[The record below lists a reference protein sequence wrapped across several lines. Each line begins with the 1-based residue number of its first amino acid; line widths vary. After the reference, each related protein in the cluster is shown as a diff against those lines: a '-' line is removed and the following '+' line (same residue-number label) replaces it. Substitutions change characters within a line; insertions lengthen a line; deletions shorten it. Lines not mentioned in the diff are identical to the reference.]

1 MPLKTMI
8 HNIYYDAILCSYGAY
23 VTHILWYHQLY
34 SYGAHTL
41 ETMIS
46 HVSNIN
52 EVWSHEISITSYDKS
67 IIIMVI

>member
-8 HNIYYDAILCSYGAY
+8 YNIYYDAILCSYGAH

-34 SYGAHTL
+34 SYGAYTL

-46 HVSNIN
+46 HIN
-52 EVWSHEISITSYDKS
+52 EVWSHEISITLYDKS
-67 IIIMVI
+67 IIILIK